1 MTAEQAL
8 ERFMAI
14 ASDIRRYNRA
24 SQTRQFHLDNAAA
37 YEAIL
42 SRIAVDAKDV
52 AESVNGKEP
61 KSGKK
66 NK

>member
-1 MTAEQAL
+1 
-8 ERFMAI
+8 MAI
-14 ASDIRRYNRA
+14 ASDVRRYTRA
-24 SQTRQFHLDNAAA
+24 SSTRQFHLENAAA

-61 KSGKK
+61 TRGKK